1 MTTIIAGILM
11 LGALV
16 FIHELG
22 HFSCRQNVWCQGS
35 EVLSRVRSQAGCSAE
50 GRNDL
55 SVCAIHWGD
64 MYRCSAKGGE
74 KKVKRRN

>member
-1 MTTIIAGILM
+1 M

-55 SVCAIHWGD
+55 SDLCDPIGGICTDA
-64 MYRCSAKGGE
+64 RRRGGE